1 MQQPEQEQYAG
12 PEHKEKK
19 RKVVAPII
27 YIYSYI
33 LILLPLYMPFVVQPG
48 RGNFQQFPI
57 AQLIESQAH
66 NPKVQGSTPGLGKN
80 NFLSNSEQWQH
91 VFQ

>member
-1 MQQPEQEQYAG
+1 M
-12 PEHKEKK
+12 
-19 RKVVAPII
+19 
-27 YIYSYI
+27 
-33 LILLPLYMPFVVQPG
+33 LFVVQPG
-48 RGNFQQFPI
+48 RQDFQQYPI

-91 VFQ
+91 MFQ